1 MARFFVS
8 PEQVKSGRITI
19 LGPDV
24 RHITRVL
31 RMGPGDIITVLDGDG
46 KVYEARIESVS
57 RDKVRC
63 EILEEG
69 QAGGE
74 PPVRVTLVQ
83 GLSKGEKMDLV
94 VQKGTELGVT
104 SIIPVICKYSVVKLS
119 PKKAA
124 ERRDRWQRIAVE
136 AAKQCGRAVV
146 PRVVTPM
153 AWWEA
158 LEDIPNGAVA
168 LMPYEGENEQKM
180 RDVLRK
186 LAAPPEIYIF
196 IGPEGGIHPEEFE
209 QAYRKGVIPVTLGPR
224 ILRTE
229 TAGLAALS
237 LVLYEWG
244 DLGGAQNGKKESGVR
259 HIGVQ
264 G

>member
-8 PEQVKSGRITI
+8 PEQVKSGHITI
-19 LGPDV
+19 SGPDV
-24 RHITRVL
+24 RHITQVL
-31 RMGPGDIITVLDGDG
+31 RMGAGDIITVLDGEG
-46 KVYEARIESVS
+46 RAYEARIENVS

-63 EILEEG
+63 EILEQG

-83 GLSKGEKMDLV
+83 GISKGDKMDLV
-94 VQKGTELGVT
+94 MQKGTELGVT
-104 SIIPVICKYSVVKLS
+104 SLIPVICRYSVVKMT
-119 PKKAA
+119 PRKAA

-136 AAKQCGRAVV
+136 AAKQCRRSVV
-146 PRVVTPM
+146 PRVATP
-153 AWWEA
+153 ATWQEA
-158 LEDIPNGAVA
+158 LEDIPQEAVA
-168 LMPYEGENEQKM
+168 LMPYEGETDQKM

-186 LAAPPEIYIF
+186 LDAPSEVFIF

-209 QAYRKGVIPVTLGPR
+209 MAQWRGVIPVTLGPR

-229 TAGLAALS
+229 TAGLAALAM
-237 LVLYEWG
+237 VLYEWG
-244 DLGGAQNGKKESGVR
+244 DLGGAQNGKKDCSVPYAGM
-259 HIGVQ
+259 Q